1 MVLAASALLL
11 LAALAGSVRWL
22 RVAQREHYIPGSV
35 TRFWWRWIW
44 SSALNTVVWV
54 ALVAECLVG
63 IWFTPILFFAA
74 AFVVQW
80 PIGLPVRGR
89 TGKLAWTRR
98 LRTVAGVSALA
109 AAALTVAVA
118 IPFGIA
124 PAAALLAVAVPFT
137 IDAALLLTAPLES
150 RLADRH
156 LRAASAKLARIKP
169 IVVAITGS
177 YGKTSTK
184 EHLRDLLAGA
194 LEVVASPASFNNKA
208 GLSRA
213 INERMGPSCEVF
225 IAEMGTYGPGEIR
238 ELCRSIPPAVAV
250 ITAIGPVHL
259 ERMGSLEAI
268 TAAKAEILERATTA
282 VLNVDSPHLA
292 GLAAE
297 VRPRMTVLRCGSDGD
312 DLDVRVVTKGA
323 DFEVHAAGT
332 ECVVPRPEGVQAVN
346 VSCAL
351 GAALALGVSL
361 DRVVE
366 RIAKLAPPPHR
377 AQEELTPSGVLVIDD
392 TYNANPEGARHALQ
406 ELASAEVAGSRVLV
420 TPGLIE
426 LGRAQDAENRQLAR
440 LAAGIVDDLIIVNA
454 TNRAAL
460 RTGAREGGVE
470 PVELRDREQ
479 AVGWVREHLRAGDA
493 VLYEN
498 DLPDH
503 YP

>member
-1 MVLAASALLL
+1 MVTIFSVVLL
-11 LAALAGSVRWL
+11 LATAAGSVRWL

-35 TRFWWRWIW
+35 ARFWWRWLR
-44 SSALNTVVWV
+44 SSALNATVWIL
-54 ALVAECLVG
+54 LVAACAVG
-63 IWFTPILFFAA
+63 IWVPGLLVAGAA
-74 AFVVQW
+74 AVAVW
-80 PIGLPVRGR
+80 PVGLMLRGR
-89 TGKLAWTRR
+89 TGTLAWTRR
-98 LRTVAGVSALA
+98 LRTVAGVSALV
-109 AAALTVAVA
+109 AAALVVAMTL
-118 IPFGIA
+118 PFGIA
-124 PAAALLAVAVPFT
+124 PAAALLAVVAPF
-137 IDAALLLTAPLES
+137 IVDGGLLLTAPLES

-156 LRAASAKLARIKP
+156 LRAAAAKLGRIKP

-177 YGKTSTK
+177 FGKTSTK

-194 LEVVASPASFNNKA
+194 VEVVASPASFNNKA

-213 INERMGPSCEVF
+213 INEHMGPSCEVF

-238 ELCRSIPPAVAV
+238 ELCQSIPPAVAV

-292 GLAAE
+292 RLAAE
-297 VRPRMTVLRCGSDGD
+297 VRPRMTVLRCGSDGT
-312 DLDVRVVTKGA
+312 DLDVRVATKGA

-346 VSCAL
+346 VACAL

-361 DRVVE
+361 DRVAE
-366 RIAKLAPPPHR
+366 LIPKLAPPSHR
-377 AQEELTPSGVLVIDD
+377 AQEKLTPSGVLVIDD
-392 TYNANPEGARHALQ
+392 TYNANPEGARHALH
-406 ELASAEVAGSRVLV
+406 ELATADVTGRRVLV

-426 LGRAQDAENRQLAR
+426 LGRAQEAENRQLAR
-440 LAAGIVDDLIIVNA
+440 LAADIVDDLVIVNA
-454 TNRAAL
+454 TNRNAL
-460 RTGAREGGVE
+460 RAGAREGGRE
-470 PVELRDREQ
+470 PIVVRNREQ
-479 AVGWVREHLRAGDA
+479 AVGWVRERLREGDA